1 MLSTASGHFPKDFS
15 NTKIIQNGQVISISE
30 LHTQT
35 TSNAPTHHQIGKEMA
50 SFDQAGNATLQSRS
64 YATDI
69 GLFKA
74 GMDTIDQDEVK
85 KVI

>member
-1 MLSTASGHFPKDFS
+1 
-15 NTKIIQNGQVISISE
+15 
-30 LHTQT
+30 
-35 TSNAPTHHQIGKEMA
+35 MA
-50 SFDQAGNATLQSRS
+50 SYDKSGNLVAMNTRS

-85 KVI
+85 KVIQDSSHNSEYYKTQESRLRIVEQKVKRYLFKLRNFK